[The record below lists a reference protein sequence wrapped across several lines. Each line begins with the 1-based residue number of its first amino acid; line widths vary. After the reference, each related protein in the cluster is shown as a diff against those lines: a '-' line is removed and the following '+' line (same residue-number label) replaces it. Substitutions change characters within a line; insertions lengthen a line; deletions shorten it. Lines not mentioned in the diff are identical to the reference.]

1 MIGGWYF
8 FQKNINNMIMNGE
21 MLLVILSLLAQQES
35 DSISANIKMG
45 IKMKIKRGELV
56 GFRDRLE

>member
-45 IKMKIKRGELV
+45 IKKKIKRGELV